1 MPPSKDEINS
11 TIVNNLLQMAQ
22 HYCHCDPTE
31 VETKIFKI
39 YGKIEEAEVLIT

>member
-1 MPPSKDEINS
+1 MPSSKDEIRC
-11 TIVNNLLQMAQ
+11 TFVNNLLQMAQ

-39 YGKIEEAEVLIT
+39 YGKMEEADVLTA